1 MTTVHGSGMPLC
13 EMKSYDE
20 LKTRL
25 DIVLSGK
32 TVVGNVAE
40 DIQSETPVESK
51 EAPITKSQ
59 DDDTMNYFEKLANQ

>member
-1 MTTVHGSGMPLC
+1 MYV
-13 EMKSYDE
+13 
-20 LKTRL
+20 
-25 DIVLSGK
+25 IVLSGK